1 MKPNIILPILLLPL
15 LLGGCKD
22 DISLPT
28 EGNSPK
34 LVVYCFPSTAD
45 TTWISVSQSLPV
57 RQYRDNVQVQL
68 VSDARVIYTVNG
80 QERTVVAMGNGRYYV
95 AGRQRAG
102 DEIALTV
109 EADGL
114 PTASAHTTI
123 PDAVPISQPRH
134 RTVSVYDD
142 DFNMAEQYDQ
152 LMASFTDPP
161 TTTDYYAVRVGMKNV
176 KGWGMFHSEAD
187 TVWFNNEYDHQTLA
201 DQQWDSVEVHR
212 TDSTYYY
219 VKLNTKNE
227 PLLAPLT
234 QTDRDF
240 GFDDNYY
247 GLLYIFDDT
256 AISGTSYT
264 LHLNID
270 LNDITG
276 ADNMETDERMEL
288 LHLSPEYYKFLK
300 SVNAID
306 NSDLARYGLSQ
317 IMPTASNV
325 NGGLGVVAGWNVST
339 TEWINSHNYEEP

>member
-1 MKPNIILPILLLPL
+1 MKPNIILPALLVPL

-22 DISLPT
+22 DISLPDQADAT
-28 EGNSPK
+28 K

-57 RQYRDNVQVQL
+57 RQYHDNVQVQT
-68 VSDARVIYTVNG
+68 VSDARISYTVNG
-80 QERTVVAMGNGRYYV
+80 ELRPIVSMGSGRYYV
-95 AGRQRAG
+95 VGQQRAG

-109 EADGL
+109 EADGR

-123 PDAVPISQPRH
+123 PDAVAIGQPRH

-142 DFNMAEQYDQ
+142 DANMAEQYDQ
-152 LMASFTDPP
+152 LMATFTDPKA
-161 TTTDYYAVRVGMKNV
+161 TTDYYAVRVVMKNV
-176 KGWGMFHSEAD
+176 NGWGMFHRGAD
-187 TVWFNNEYDHQTLA
+187 KVWLNNEYDYQTLV

-256 AISGTSYT
+256 AIGGTYT
-264 LHLNID
+264 LHLNVD
-270 LNDITG
+270 ENDIAG
-276 ADNMETDERMEL
+276 AANIETDERMEL

-300 SVNAID
+300 SVNAIE

-325 NGGLGVVAGWNVST
+325 SGGLGVVGGWNMSHT
-339 TEWINSHNYEEP
+339 NWINSHIYEEP

>member
-1 MKPNIILPILLLPL
+1 MIPALLAPL
-15 LLGGCKD
+15 LMGGCKD
-22 DISLPT
+22 DISLPDG
-28 EGNSPK
+28 GNGAK

-57 RQYRDNVQVQL
+57 RQYHDNVQVL
-68 VSDARVIYTVNG
+68 TVGNARIGYAVNG
-80 QERTVVAMGNGRYYV
+80 LQRPVAALSSGRYYV
-95 AGRQRAG
+95 VGQQRAG

-123 PDAVPISQPRH
+123 PEAVAVGQASH

-142 DFNMAEQYDQ
+142 DANMAEQYDQ
-152 LMASFTDPP
+152 LMATFTDPKA
-161 TTTDYYAVRVGMKNV
+161 TTDYYAVRVGVKNV
-176 KGWGMFHSEAD
+176 NGWGLFHRGAD
-187 TVWFNNEYDHQTLA
+187 KVWFNNEYDYQSLV
-201 DQQWDSVEVHR
+201 DQQWDSVEIHR
-212 TDSTYYY
+212 TDSTCYY

-227 PLLAPLT
+227 PLLASLT

-240 GFDDNYY
+240 GFGDNYF

-256 AISGTSYT
+256 AIGGAAYT
-264 LHLNID
+264 LHLNVD
-270 LNDITG
+270 ENDIAG
-276 ADNMETDERMEL
+276 SANMETDERMEL

-325 NGGLGVVAGWNVST
+325 SGGLGVVGGWNMSHT
-339 TEWINSHNYEEP
+339 NWINSHIYEEP